1 MPVTSSRL
9 GVPMFDSTKLPKAP
23 PQSELYYWADYV
35 EMLCMIDTDGE
46 YSADRLASYLGFAG
60 DFLATSP
67 DAQDAD
73 FADVVDLLAEGTAP
87 PVELYEIID
96 RGIEPVGYADDLDPD
111 FAADGELSPFGRD
124 AEVADDRGVWCES
137 IFSLLRSRESLLGD
151 NYPFAVNVREMSIKR
166 RDLGDANSLYIFL
179 LCCSLLRYVPRATL
193 QELTTHFEFV
203 SLEALKALLPS
214 AEVELFGT
222 GRTQLGYSRFTG
234 TALER
239 VAGLAA
245 ELRGVLMAKEGDF
258 NPRDQGDNGL
268 DLVAWIPMNDST
280 EGVPAFFAQ
289 CACGAKW
296 DGKQYQ
302 ASYERWGRWIHLSSP
317 PVKMTFI
324 PHLFRRVGGDW
335 YVGRDVSGVLM
346 DRYRI
351 ITTLSAATVP
361 AAATVLARM
370 AWNFRRELV

>member
-1 MPVTSSRL
+1 
-9 GVPMFDSTKLPKAP
+9 
-23 PQSELYYWADYV
+23 
-35 EMLCMIDTDGE
+35 MLCMTDTDGE
-46 YSADRLASYLGFAG
+46 YSADRLATYLGFAG

-73 FADVVDLLAEGTAP
+73 FADVADTLAAGPDPSADFIDIVDHDSE
-87 PVELYEIID
+87 
-96 RGIEPVGYADDLDPD
+96 RVGYPDDFDPD
-111 FAADGELSPFGRD
+111 FAMDGGLSTFGRD

-137 IFSLLRSRESLLGD
+137 IFSLLRSRQNLLGTK
-151 NYPFAVNVREMSIKR
+151 YPFLVDGRGMSIKR
-166 RDLGDANSLYIFL
+166 RDLDDENNLYIFL
-179 LCCSLLRYVPRATL
+179 LCCSLLRYVPRTTL

-203 SLEALKALLPS
+203 SLEVLKALLPA

-222 GRTQLGYSRFTG
+222 ARTHQGHSRFMG

-239 VAGLAA
+239 VAGLAK

-268 DLVAWIPMNDST
+268 DLVAWIPMGDAA

-289 CACGAKW
+289 CACGARW

-302 ASYERWGRWIHLSSP
+302 ASYDRWGRWIHLSSP
-317 PVKMTFI
+317 PTKMTFI

-335 YVGRDVSGVLM
+335 YVARDVSGVLM

-351 ITTLSAATVP
+351 VTALGAAMVP
-361 AAATVLARM
+361 VAAISLARK
-370 AWNFRRELV
+370 AWEFRRELV